1 MESELGVN
9 VAVLSYMRGSGLGI
23 VVDKS
28 VIEPFLRLKSFSRD
42 LRESAILSDF
52 KIEMV
57 LIFIVRFKR
66 S

>member
-1 MESELGVN
+1 MQTELGVN
-9 VAVLSYMRGSGLGI
+9 VAVLSFMWGSRLGI

-42 LRESAILSDF
+42 LRESAIFSDF
-52 KIEMV
+52 EIEMV
-57 LIFIVRFKR
+57 LIFIVCFKR